1 MFHYVV
7 KPSIIWLYQMTGSEN
22 ILDTKIFY
30 KNLGQ
35 NIRHLRKQKGLTQE
49 QFGEIFGLTKSAIV
63 NYEIG
68 IRKIPIDVLYQI
80 AMFHNVT
87 IDSLICKKKTIADI
101 LKNEIGE
108 TQLTDKAEDVLVSII
123 NYLKEGK

>member
-1 MFHYVV
+1 MFQIVI
-7 KPSIIWLYQMTGSEN
+7 KRSNMWLYQMTGSEN

-35 NIRHLRKQKGLTQE
+35 NIRLLRKKKGLTQE

-108 TQLTDKAEDVLVSII
+108 TQLNDKAEDVLVAFI

>member
-1 MFHYVV
+1 MFHYVI
-7 KPSIIWLYQMTGSEN
+7 KRSNMWLYQMTGSEN

-35 NIRHLRKQKGLTQE
+35 NIRLLRKKKGLTQE

-101 LKNEIGE
+101 LQNEIGE
-108 TQLTDKAEDVLVSII
+108 TQLNDKAEDVLVAFI

>member
-1 MFHYVV
+1 MFQIVI
-7 KPSIIWLYQMTGSEN
+7 KRSNMWLYQMTGSEN

-35 NIRHLRKQKGLTQE
+35 NIRLLRKKKGLTQE